1 MTILGTVF
9 QCRIC
14 SSDMPFIAN
23 ATKPAQPKW
32 LSLLVLV
39 IGLAFST
46 HAQIPGLTE
55 SEEPAA
61 EAPAEP
67 VEARADP
74 GQDREIERR
83 LEEIYA
89 TIGGLENVRVEV
101 SSGIVSLSG
110 EVLTEDAREQA
121 VRLARQIRGVVEVE
135 ESIDRVRDVG
145 RRLETARETLTD
157 IGYDVV
163 ASLPLLAVALLVFV
177 AFLLLA
183 RWVGRRDAF
192 FDRIAANRF
201 IADLVAQAVR
211 AVIIVVGIF
220 LALQIMDATAL
231 VAALAGT
238 AGLVGLA
245 LGFAFRDLV
254 ENYIASVLLSL
265 RQPFLPHDHVLIEEH
280 EGKVVRLTSRATIL
294 ITLDGNHVRIPN
306 AQVFK
311 GVITNYTRNPR
322 RRFDFTVGVDVE
334 TELAEALA
342 LGLETLRATP
352 GVLEDPP
359 PQGWVEALGD
369 SNVVVHLFAWVD
381 QRETE
386 FAKGRGEAIRRVKVA
401 FDEAGIAMP
410 EPIYNLKIQE
420 RALEDAIHE
429 EGPDETVPEV
439 PEELTDLSPDTHLDE
454 EVAEERRQEKDLL
467 DSAGP
472 QE

>member
-1 MTILGTVF
+1 MHGQLREILPARTIKLHTCAF
-9 QCRIC
+9 L
-14 SSDMPFIAN
+14 A
-23 ATKPAQPKW
+23 AW
-32 LSLLVLV
+32 LSLCSLP
-39 IGLAFST
+39 T
-46 HAQIPGLTE
+46 HAQIPGLGE
-55 SEEPAA
+55 SREPAA
-61 EAPAEP
+61 EETAPEP
-67 VEARADP
+67 VEAAADP
-74 GQDREIERR
+74 EQDRDIEGR
-83 LEEIYA
+83 LQGIYA
-89 TIGGLENVRVEV
+89 AIEGLEGVEVEV

-110 EVLTEDAREQA
+110 EVLTEDARAQA

-157 IGYDVV
+157 LGYDIV
-163 ASLPLLAVALLVFV
+163 ASLPLVAVSLLVVVVFW
-177 AFLLLA
+177 LLA
-183 RWVGRRDAF
+183 GWVGRRDAF
-192 FDRIAANRF
+192 FNRIGGNRF
-201 IADLVAQAVR
+201 LADLVARAVR
-211 AVIIVVGIF
+211 TLIVVVGIF
-220 LALQIMDATAL
+220 LALQIIDATAL

-265 RQPFLPHDHVLIEEH
+265 RQPFLPHDHVLIDEH

-342 LGLETLRATP
+342 LGLETLRTTP

-359 PQGWVEALGD
+359 PQGWVDALGD
-369 SNVVVHLFAWVD
+369 SNVVVHLFAWID
-381 QRETE
+381 QRKTE
-386 FAKGRGEAIRRVKVA
+386 WAKGRGEAIRRVKVA

-410 EPIYNLKIQE
+410 EPIFNLKIQQ
-420 RALEDAIHE
+420 RPLENAIQG
-429 EGPDETVPEV
+429 EGPAREAPER
-439 PEELTDLSPDTHLDE
+439 PPTAPPAEPADLSPDTHLDE

-467 DSAGP
+467 DSTGP

>member
-1 MTILGTVF
+1 MSPLLTRSASPRGVERTTAPLL
-9 QCRIC
+9 
-14 SSDMPFIAN
+14 A
-23 ATKPAQPKW
+23 ALLLAAA
-32 LSLLVLV
+32 SLLLP
-39 IGLAFST
+39 LPT
-46 HAQIPGLTE
+46 HAQIPGLAA
-55 SEEPAA
+55 SEELAS
-61 EAPAEP
+61 EAPAGEP
-67 VEARADP
+67 VEATVEP
-74 GQDREIERR
+74 GQDEDIENRLREI
-83 LEEIYA
+83 YG
-89 TIGGLENVRVEV
+89 TIGGLEGVEV
-101 SSGIVSLSG
+101 EVASGIVSLSG
-110 EVLTEDAREQA
+110 EVLNEDAREQA

-135 ESIDRVRDVG
+135 ESMDRVRDVG

-163 ASLPLLAVALLVFV
+163 ASLPLLAVAGVLLV
-177 AFLLLA
+177 AFWLLA
-183 RWVGRRDAF
+183 AWVGRRDAF

-201 IADLVAQAVR
+201 IAELLAQAVR
-211 AVIIVVGIF
+211 AVIVVIGIF

-342 LGLETLRATP
+342 LGLATLRTTP

-359 PQGWVEALGD
+359 PQGWVDALGD
-369 SNVVVHLFAWVD
+369 SNVVVHLFAWID
-381 QRETE
+381 QRQTE
-386 FAKGRGEAIRRVKVA
+386 WAKGRGEAIRRVKVA

-410 EPIYNLKIQE
+410 EPIFNLKIQE
-420 RALEDAIHE
+420 RALEQAIHE
-429 EGPDETVPEV
+429 PEPERTAPL
-439 PEELTDLSPDTHLDE
+439 PEEVADLSPDTHLDE
-454 EVAEERRQEKDLL
+454 EVAEERRQETDLL
-467 DSAGP
+467 DSEAP
-472 QE
+472 RE